1 MSIDA
6 ATVRKVA
13 RLARIAE
20 ADDRLEPLA
29 KELSGI
35 LDWIEQ
41 LNEVDV
47 DGVEPMTSA
56 VHTPLPMRE
65 DVVTEGGDPAR
76 VLANAPK
83 TTNGFFVVPKVVE

>member
-20 ADDRLEPLA
+20 PEDRLEPLA

-41 LNEVDV
+41 LNEVDT

-56 VHTPLPMRE
+56 VQVKLPMRE
-65 DVVTEGGDPAR
+65 DVVTEGGDPAK

-83 TTNGFFVVPKVVE
+83 TVNNFFVVPKVVE